1 MIKHGVKGFAFLAGC
16 LALLS
21 PVAAAELVIP
31 GSGDCEYV
39 LARLAEAFE
48 KLKPGSR
55 IVVPASTGSAGGVAA
70 VQDNQAILGRIARAL
85 KPEEE
90 RAGLK
95 TLQFGRDPVVFAVGE
110 RVTLK
115 SISEARLLEVFGGK
129 VRNWSELGGD
139 AAPIRLVVRE
149 KTDTSFVVISKLM
162 PRFAALQFDDS
173 AKLVAKTPEMID
185 LLARYKTAIGWATAS
200 AIKAAGGTIRALAIE
215 GVEPGPA
222 TVASGKYPLATD
234 YALVFREER
243 LTREARE
250 FMAYVVSPAGQE
262 LLRSHGLAAPARR

>member
-70 VQDNQAILGRIARAL
+70 VQDNQTILGRIARAL

-110 RVTLK
+110 RVMLK
-115 SISEARLLEVFGGK
+115 SISEARLRVGFGGK
-129 VRNWSELGGD
+129 VRYWSEQGGD

-215 GVEPGPA
+215 GVEPGSA

>member
-1 MIKHGVKGFAFLAGC
+1 MIMHGVKGIAALVGC

-21 PVAAAELVIP
+21 PALAAELVIP

-48 KLKPGSR
+48 KLKPGVKV
-55 IVVPASTGSAGGVAA
+55 VVPESTGSAGGIKA
-70 VQDNQAILGRIARAL
+70 VQDNQAQIGRIARAL
-85 KPEEE
+85 KPEEAQ
-90 RAGLK
+90 AGLK

-110 RVTLK
+110 RVALK

-129 VRNWSELGGD
+129 VRNWNELGAD

-149 KTDTSFVVISKLM
+149 KTDASYLVIAKLM
-162 PRFAALQFDDS
+162 PRFAALKFDDS

-185 LLARYKTAIGWATAS
+185 LLSRYKTAIGWSTAS
-200 AIKAAGGTIRALAIE
+200 ALKAGGGTIRALAID
-215 GVEPGPA
+215 GTEPGPA
-222 TVASGKYPLATD
+222 TVASGKYPLVAE

-250 FMAYVVSPAGQE
+250 FMAYVVSPAAQD
-262 LLRSHGLAAPARR
+262 LLRAHGLAAAARR